1 MASKAKGEAGGL
13 GLRFGIG
20 VAMIV
25 LGYVGLAFIPMVT
38 KSALSLPVKSTLS
51 GVLAVMPLLS
61 KFAAVAVMGKPGFNY
76 LKELVTGYMKPK
88 QTVSPGRYR
97 FGIILLIVSFCFDQI
112 VNYLP
117 GLLIDWSANKIAW
130 SLVADGAFLVSLFIL
145 GGDFWDKLRALF
157 SYSAKASFPKG

>member
-1 MASKAKGEAGGL
+1 MASKAKGDAGGL

-20 VAMIV
+20 VVLIV
-25 LGYVGLAFIPMVT
+25 LGYVALAFIPMVT
-38 KSALSLPVKSTLS
+38 KSALSLPVKSTIS
-51 GVLAVMPLLS
+51 GILAVTPLLS

-97 FGIILLIVSFCFDQI
+97 LGLVLLILAFSFDQI
-112 VNYLP
+112 INYLP

-130 SLVADGAFLVSLFIL
+130 SLVADGVFLVSLFIL
-145 GGDFWDKLRALF
+145 GGDFWDKLKALF
-157 SYSAKASFPKG
+157 SYSAKATFPKG